1 MSMNE
6 SSSSEVE
13 SKVKPQV
20 SEDSPRE
27 LDKVIMV
34 PTDKISIPRERV
46 TAVFDAGLEEE
57 FFESVKSK
65 GILTPVTL
73 LDVEGEL
80 WLIDGLHRIQAAE
93 RLKISQVPALVHK
106 GTIDDLLIENLI
118 SIRQRGKSNPAQEA
132 DVLAY
137 LVQKRNYPVETAA
150 KNMGLSLDWARKL
163 IKISTLPEEIKDL
176 IKNGKI
182 PVTGAFYLPDLPTPQ
197 DMVNVAQ
204 DAAFYGYTAYQIK
217 SRVGTVLN
225 PDVEPEQG
233 DYKFTQNG
241 TPQRIP
247 IRCRFCGAE
256 LPDTGKQYIW
266 VCAGCEK
273 DAADLLK
280 DYRQALKQQTQT
292 EAQPS
297 AKNP

>member
-1 MSMNE
+1 MNE